1 MNKSKTAG
9 GKPLPKLE
17 EIEEHLNKVYDLVFE
32 DYSFEEFE
40 REMSLKERAR
50 PVMFSHRLVLFHYVD
65 EAKSVLNRLKMLQ
78 GKQKESDQ

>member
-1 MNKSKTAG
+1 MNKSKIAG

-40 REMSLKERAR
+40 HEMSLKERAR